1 MTQAPIHTHAHMAR
15 SLTTR
20 VRALLPRTI
29 RSHCLLPIKQSH
41 GRRPDG
47 RWRTA
52 CPFTS
57 LLLIARSTT
66 TSLSFVFVVTSIA
79 LATSR
84 CCLVVSIDGESCRT
98 VACPANSSTRRLSS
112 PLTASPRAS
121 SPSSTAKHRPRV
133 RVHPGTRTTL
143 THDAPSCANS
153 RGLSPQHV
161 FHLSFYLLFPSFL
174 FVVLHAVLPPV
185 FFSLF
190 FLLSLFFFTA
200 LLTVLVLMRDVQSK
214 VKKGP
219 TPQGANFCSRA

>member
-1 MTQAPIHTHAHMAR
+1 MSLADQAVAWSSGHTGHH
-15 SLTTR
+15 
-20 VRALLPRTI
+20 
-29 RSHCLLPIKQSH
+29 
-41 GRRPDG
+41 RPDG

-153 RGLSPQHV
+153 RGLSLPTPRQGGPKNTNTS
-161 FHLSFYLLFPSFL
+161 FFFICYFPLFYLLFCTQYCRL
-174 FVVLHAVLPPV
+174 

-190 FLLSLFFFTA
+190 FSSCHYFF
-200 LLTVLVLMRDVQSK
+200 
-214 VKKGP
+214 
-219 TPQGANFCSRA
+219 

>member
-1 MTQAPIHTHAHMAR
+1 MSLADQAVAWSSGHTGHH
-15 SLTTR
+15 
-20 VRALLPRTI
+20 
-29 RSHCLLPIKQSH
+29 
-41 GRRPDG
+41 RPDG

-153 RGLSPQHV
+153 RGLSLPTKARRPKKHKHV
-161 FHLSFYLLFPSFL
+161 FLFYLLFPSFL

-190 FLLSLFFFTA
+190 STLSLFF
-200 LLTVLVLMRDVQSK
+200 LVERWVRECL
-214 VKKGP
+214 
-219 TPQGANFCSRA
+219 CS